1 MNANKTKA
9 VLLLLNILMIALVVA
24 LLLNLQKT
32 TNIKQQEINK
42 LYVRKKDLLNQQQS
56 LENIIYELNNTL
68 QLQVNNN
75 EVLKTQLLSI
85 SSSTSKTQKIID
97 ELALLKEQ
105 QAQAAAKAPKKVVS
119 QPVITPVVTTRAS

>member
-1 MNANKTKA
+1 MNANKTKT

-105 QAQAAAKAPKKVVS
+105 QAQAATKAPKKVVP